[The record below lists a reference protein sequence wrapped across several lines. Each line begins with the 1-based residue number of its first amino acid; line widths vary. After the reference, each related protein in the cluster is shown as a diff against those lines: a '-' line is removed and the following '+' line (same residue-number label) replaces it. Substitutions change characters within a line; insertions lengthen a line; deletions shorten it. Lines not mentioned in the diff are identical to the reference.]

1 MFSSM
6 TGSPSISSVS
16 DLAILT
22 PDEWSGD
29 DDDGG
34 NELALGTMTSSLVGR
49 SSPCAAE
56 SSAYLP
62 NLFCPLCLATGNKRV
77 FKDLNALTAHISSA
91 AHAEKA
97 FKCPIAFPGDKNGA
111 SDPVK
116 PKFFT
121 TLSGLTQ
128 HLESGQCKG
137 GKYTLWRVLD
147 YLRKDILQLEWPGK
161 LLQS

>member
-34 NELALGTMTSSLVGR
+34 NELSLGTMTSSLVER
-49 SSPCAAE
+49 SFTCAAE

-62 NLFCPLCLATGNKRV
+62 NLFCPLCLATGKKRV
-77 FKDLNALTAHISSA
+77 SRI
-91 AHAEKA
+91 
-97 FKCPIAFPGDKNGA
+97 
-111 SDPVK
+111 
-116 PKFFT
+116 
-121 TLSGLTQ
+121 
-128 HLESGQCKG
+128 
-137 GKYTLWRVLD
+137 
-147 YLRKDILQLEWPGK
+147 
-161 LLQS
+161 